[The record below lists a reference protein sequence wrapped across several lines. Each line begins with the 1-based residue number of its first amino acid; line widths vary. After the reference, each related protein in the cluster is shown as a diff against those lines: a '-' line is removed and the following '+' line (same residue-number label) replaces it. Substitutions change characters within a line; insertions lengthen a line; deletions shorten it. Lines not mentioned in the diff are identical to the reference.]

1 MFGMLL
7 EFHDVTDMEN
17 PAMKLVKLYVTNVI
31 LMYTFFGYENNA
43 ENYNSIKTI
52 NNLILHVYRK
62 RITTAVTYI
71 SIEL

>member
-43 ENYNSIKTI
+43 ENYNRIKTI

-62 RITTAVTYI
+62 TTDVRDI

>member
-62 RITTAVTYI
+62 IITAVTYI

>member
-62 RITTAVTYI
+62 PF
-71 SIEL
+71 